1 MNEFERLKF
10 YLTDRDGYIRH
21 QGLID
26 LKNCFEPEVFPSL
39 LRCLSDYVEI
49 NRKVAAFNLQ
59 LWSEQENFA
68 QLCIDYFSDVVAIQH
83 RTRRMRDIETVIF
96 EKILSNLAYLKH
108 VMLGQQGH
116 LPRLILQVIQQRQWL
131 TESELEQQCKYAKDP
146 NIRTYW
152 LQRVLLRNQELELKC
167 EFTKSVFK
175 DVQLQ
180 LLYALQA
187 KKILDLD
194 QLLLAWQSSYKSV
207 MDYAY
212 FLLRQK
218 NFNFDQYF
226 ALDPISDLNIKQQ
239 KIRAGQWLLMKWDKT
254 EFLKLLSLMSNTK
267 LRDSYLILALKQ
279 TYINI
284 FDVIQLGGLK
294 HLSFEFE
301 LKYIERML
309 KACQQKVTT
318 DELSSL
324 LQWATAQP
332 SLNTMLGFLDY
343 LDYWDSLYWIICLM
357 DDYPE
362 SEIQE
367 NSHLNHRFHDLIWR
381 GRFLSFPPP
390 WSAAKAMRVHSR
402 VNLYLQDPNTK
413 LDRADYEN
421 MLNTL
426 KKRC

>member
-10 YLTDRDGYIRH
+10 YLTDRDGYVRH

-49 NRKVAAFNLQ
+49 NRKIAAYNLQ
-59 LWSEQENFA
+59 IWSEQESFA
-68 QLCIDYFSDVVAIQH
+68 RLCIEYFDDVVAIQH
-83 RTRRMRDIETVIF
+83 RTRRMYDIEKVIF
-96 EKILSNLAYLKH
+96 EKVLSNLAYLKH
-108 VMLGQQGH
+108 VMLDQQGR
-116 LPRLILQVIQQRQWL
+116 LPRLILQVIQQRQWM

-146 NIRTYW
+146 NIRAYW
-152 LQRVLLRNQELELKC
+152 LQRVLLRNQEQELKY
-167 EFTKSVFK
+167 EFTESVFK

-180 LLYALQA
+180 LMYALQA

-194 QLLLAWQSSYKSV
+194 QLLLAWQSNYKSV

-218 NFNFDQYF
+218 AFNFDLYF
-226 ALDPISDLNIKQQ
+226 SQNPISDLDIKQQ
-239 KIRAGQWLLMKWDKT
+239 KIRAGQWLLMKWDKM

-267 LRDSYLILALKQ
+267 LRDSCLILALKK
-279 TYINI
+279 TYIDI
-284 FDVIQLGGLK
+284 SDVTQLDVLK
-294 HLSFEFE
+294 HLSFDFE
-301 LKYIERML
+301 LKYIEHML
-309 KACQQKVTT
+309 KACQQRVTT

-324 LQWATAQP
+324 LQRVKPQP
-332 SLNTMLGFLDY
+332 SLNDMLGFLNY
-343 LDYWDSLYWIICLM
+343 LGYWDSLYWIICLM

-362 SEIQE
+362 SKTQE
-367 NSHLNHRFHDLIWR
+367 NSHVYHLFHDLIWR

-390 WSAAKAMRVHSR
+390 WSAEKAMRVHAR
-402 VNLYLQDPNTK
+402 VSLYLQDPNTK